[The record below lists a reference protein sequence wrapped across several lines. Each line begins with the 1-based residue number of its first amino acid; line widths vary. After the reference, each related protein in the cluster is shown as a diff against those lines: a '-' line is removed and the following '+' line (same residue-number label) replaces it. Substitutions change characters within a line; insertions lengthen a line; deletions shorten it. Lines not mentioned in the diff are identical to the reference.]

1 VRVTPSGLLLVG
13 ICVLAAVLR
22 LVGLQYGL
30 PAVYNPDE
38 VSIMARALSFAKG
51 TLNPH
56 NFLYPTFYFYVLFVC
71 VGAYLAVLWLSGR
84 VSSLAALQQRYFTD
98 PIGIYTIGRA
108 VGAAT
113 GVATVF
119 LLHRLAARLTDQR
132 TALGAA
138 VFLAVAPLHVRDAHY
153 VKHDVPATL
162 AIVAAYLAMTRVWPC
177 AHTSG
182 PTTRDTLIAG
192 AACGL
197 AFSVHYYCVFLAI
210 PLLFV
215 VAQGWRTRGGIV
227 LVRQIGLAIA
237 ASAVVFFV
245 LSPFVVLEPV
255 TALRD
260 IAANRRIVVDRAVTT
275 GAFAPALRYA
285 ELLLKD
291 SMGIPVVLLGV
302 AGAMWMLVMV
312 PARAALLL
320 LFPIPFLA
328 FIANTA
334 PATRYLNPVL
344 PFLALFA
351 AWVLADIT
359 NRWRAGPSVFWI
371 AVVLAAVPGTLASI
385 YVDRFFGQDDTRTLA
400 ARYIEAHIPSGS
412 TVLIQPYSAQL
423 TPSREGLKE
432 ALSRA
437 PGGVEAASVKFRL
450 QLSLDPYPDPS
461 YRLFYLGRGGL
472 DADKIYIDP
481 VALGG
486 GAGLEPLRQLGVT
499 YIVVTRYNDPEP
511 ATLPFLAALSA
522 GGRRIAEFSPYR
534 SGISEAEQA
543 RIEPFLHNTDAR
555 IAEALARPGPRLEI
569 WQLQ

>member
-1 VRVTPSGLLLVG
+1 MRVTPAGLWLVG
-13 ICVLAAVLR
+13 ICGVAAVLR
-22 LVGLQYGL
+22 VVGLQYGL

-38 VSIMARALSFAKG
+38 VSIMARALTFAKG

-71 VGAYLAVLWLSGR
+71 VAVYLGVLWLTGR
-84 VSSLAALQQRYFTD
+84 VSSVAALQQRYFTD
-98 PIGIYTIGRA
+98 PIGIYTTGRA
-108 VGAAT
+108 LGAAT

-119 LLHRLAARLTDQR
+119 VLHRLAARLTDQR

-138 VFLAVAPLHVRDAHY
+138 LFLAIAPLHVRDSHY

-177 AHTSG
+177 ARREG

-192 AACGL
+192 AACGVAL
-197 AFSVHYYCVFLAI
+197 SIHYYCVFLAV

-215 VAQGWRTRGGIV
+215 IAQAWRVRGGTA
-227 LVRQIGLAIA
+227 LVQQVGFGMMACAIT
-237 ASAVVFFV
+237 FFV
-245 LSPFVVLEPV
+245 LSPFVVLEPM
-255 TALRD
+255 TAIRD
-260 IAANRRIVVDRAVTT
+260 IVANRRIVVDRAVTT

-285 ELLLKD
+285 ELLLKE
-291 SMGIPVVLLGV
+291 SMGVPVVLLGI
-302 AGAMWMLVMV
+302 AGALWMLVTA

-351 AWVLADIT
+351 AWLLSEVT
-359 NRWRAGPSVFWI
+359 NRWRARPWVFWI
-371 AVVLAAVPGTLASI
+371 AVMIAAIPGTLASI
-385 YVDRFFGQDDTRTLA
+385 HVDWFLRQDDTRTLA
-400 ARYIEAHIPSGS
+400 ARYIESQIPAGS
-412 TVLIQPYSAQL
+412 TILIQPYSAQL
-423 TPSREGLKE
+423 TPSREGLTE

-437 PGGVEAASVKFRL
+437 PGGVDAASVKFRL
-450 QLSLDPYPDPS
+450 QLSLDPYPQPS
-461 YRLFYLGRGGL
+461 YRLLYLGRGGL

-481 VALGG
+481 AALD
-486 GAGLEPLRQLGVT
+486 GATGVGPLRQLGVT

-522 GGRRIAEFSPYR
+522 AGRRIAAFSPYR

-555 IAEALARPGPRLEI
+555 ITEALARPGPRLEI

>member
-71 VGAYLAVLWLSGR
+71 VGAYLALLWLTGR

-98 PIGIYTIGRA
+98 PIGIYTTGRA
-108 VGAAT
+108 LGAAT

-119 LLHRLAARLTDQR
+119 LLHRLTARLTDQR

-138 VFLAVAPLHVRDAHY
+138 LFLAVAPLHVRDAHY

-162 AIVAAYLAMTRVWPC
+162 AVVAAYLALTRLWPC
-177 AHTSG
+177 ARPEG

-192 AACGL
+192 AACGM
-197 AFSVHYYCVFLAI
+197 AFAIHYYCVFLGI

-215 VAQGWRTRGGIV
+215 IAQGWRAHGGAV
-227 LVRQIGLAIA
+227 LAKQIGIGIA
-237 ASAVVFFV
+237 ASALTFFV

-275 GAFAPALRYA
+275 GAFAPAVRYA

-291 SMGIPVVLLGV
+291 SMGLPVVLLGL
-302 AGAMWMLVMV
+302 AGAIWMLVTK
-312 PARAALLL
+312 PSRAALLL
-320 LFPIPFLA
+320 LFPLPFLA

-344 PFLALFA
+344 PFLAVFA
-351 AWVLADIT
+351 AWLLSEIT
-359 NRWRAGPSVFWI
+359 NRWRTGPWVFWI

-385 YVDRFFGQDDTRTLA
+385 HVDWFLRQDDTRTLA
-400 ARYIEAHIPSGS
+400 ARYIEAEIPSGS
-412 TVLIQPYSAQL
+412 TILIQPYSAPL
-423 TPSREGLKE
+423 TPSRQGLME

-437 PGGVEAASVKFRL
+437 PGGVDGASVKFRL
-450 QLSLDPYPDPS
+450 QLSLDPYPQPS
-461 YRLFYLGRGGL
+461 YRLLYLGRGGL
-472 DADKIYIDP
+472 DAEKIYIDP
-481 VALGG
+481 TTLGG
-486 GAGLEPLRQLGVT
+486 ATSLERLRQLGVT

-522 GGRRIAEFSPYR
+522 GGRRLATFSPYR

-555 IAEALARPGPRLEI
+555 IVEALARPGPRLEI

>member
-1 VRVTPSGLLLVG
+1 VRVTPSGLLLLG
-13 ICVLAAVLR
+13 ICVVAAVLR

-56 NFLYPTFYFYVLFVC
+56 NFLYPTFYFYVLFLC
-71 VGAYLAVLWLSGR
+71 VGAYLALLWLTGR

-98 PIGIYTIGRA
+98 PVGIYMTGRA
-108 VGAAT
+108 LGAAS

-119 LLHRLAARLTDQR
+119 LVHRLAARLTDQR
-132 TALGAA
+132 TAFGAA

-177 AHTSG
+177 TRPEG

-192 AACGL
+192 AACGV
-197 AFSVHYYCVFLAI
+197 AFSIHYYCVFLII
-210 PLLFV
+210 PLMFV
-215 VAQGWRTRGGIV
+215 ISHAWRTRGAAAIAQQIV
-227 LVRQIGLAIA
+227 VGIA
-237 ASAVVFFV
+237 ASALTFFV

-260 IAANRRIVVDRAVTT
+260 IVANRRIVVDRAVTT

-285 ELLLKD
+285 ELLLRD
-291 SMGIPVVLLGV
+291 SMGLPVVLLGL
-302 AGAMWMLVMV
+302 AGAIWMLVTT
-312 PARAALLL
+312 PSRAALLL

-351 AWVLADIT
+351 AWVLSEMT
-359 NRWRAGPSVFWI
+359 SRWRAGPWVFWM

-385 YVDRFFGQDDTRTLA
+385 HVDWFLRQDDTRTLA
-400 ARYIEAHIPSGS
+400 ARFVEAEIPSGS
-412 TVLIQPYSAQL
+412 TILIQPYSAQL
-423 TPSREGLKE
+423 TPSREGLTE

-437 PGGVEAASVKFRL
+437 PGGVQAASTKFRL
-450 QLSLDPYPDPS
+450 QLSLDPYPQPS
-461 YRLFYLGRGGL
+461 YRLLYLGRGGL
-472 DADKIYIDP
+472 DAEKIYIDP
-481 VALGG
+481 ATLGG
-486 GAGLEPLRQLGVT
+486 ASGLEPLRQLGVT
-499 YIVVTRYNDPEP
+499 YIVVTRYNGPEP

-522 GGRRIAEFSPYR
+522 AGQRLATFSPYR

-555 IAEALARPGPRLEI
+555 IDEALARPGPRLEI